1 MLHLSSRKSQCDL
14 LARNCAG
21 RSGVGYISTV
31 SVYHGYGDTRSDHV
45 AGYTGAGTVSENWAP
60 CYTVVYRNPSDGV
73 TGYGV
78 FESTKYQF

>member
-45 AGYTGAGTVSENWAP
+45 AGYTGAGTVSEN
-60 CYTVVYRNPSDGV
+60 
-73 TGYGV
+73 
-78 FESTKYQF
+78 